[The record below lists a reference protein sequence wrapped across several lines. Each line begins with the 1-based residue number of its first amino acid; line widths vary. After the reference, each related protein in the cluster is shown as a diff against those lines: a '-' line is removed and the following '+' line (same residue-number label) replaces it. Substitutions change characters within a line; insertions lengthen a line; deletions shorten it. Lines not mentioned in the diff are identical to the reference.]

1 MGFTDHLDSLRP
13 LSPLSPFTACIITK
27 PLFASFYIGIS
38 QLAEFIL
45 SFIYHLF
52 IYIYITY
59 PYISA
64 LLLCSILWV
73 VFCGVLREGTLGIV

>member
-13 LSPLSPFTACIITK
+13 LSPLSPFIACIITK

-45 SFIYHLF
+45 TFIYHLF
-52 IYIYITY
+52 IYIYYIPLHLCPCCV
-59 PYISA
+59 PY
-64 LLLCSILWV
+64 CGGYFV
-73 VFCGVLREGTLGIV
+73 EFCEKEH